1 MHGGGVRHR
10 DRAQRAQTAEVG
22 KLLGIKPAQ

>member
-1 MHGGGVRHR
+1 MHGGGVRDR
-10 DRAQRAQTAEVG
+10 DRAQRARAAEVG